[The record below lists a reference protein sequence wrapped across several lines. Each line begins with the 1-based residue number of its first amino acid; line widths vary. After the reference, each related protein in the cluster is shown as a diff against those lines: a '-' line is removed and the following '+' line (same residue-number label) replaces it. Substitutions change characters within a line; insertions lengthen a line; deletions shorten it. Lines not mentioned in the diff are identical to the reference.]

1 MADCFFLGAFLTF
14 LYVAYG
20 VFKNK
25 RDVQDLKFFFAAFLI
40 CFFGLAL
47 ILKKQVVEYLL

>member
-25 RDVQDLKFFFAAFLI
+25 RDVRDFKFFFAAFLI
-40 CFFGLAL
+40 CSVGLAV
-47 ILKKQVVEYLL
+47 ILKK